1 MFIATV
7 GSFTNTLLIILVL
20 IIIGI
25 VVALLRRPTPPPTVP
40 DNLKVPDGQLVLL
53 KALGKGVQI
62 YTCKA
67 KSDDPSK
74 FDWTFKAP
82 EADLFNHKGE
92 KIGKHYGGPTWE
104 ANDGSKVVGEVK
116 ARANAPDASAIPWLL
131 LSAQSHEG
139 SGKFSTVTYL
149 QRVNTVG
156 GKAPTQGCD
165 SSHVGTEARVDYTAD
180 YYFYVMAG

>member
-1 MFIATV
+1 MFMATV
-7 GSFTNTLLIILVL
+7 GSLKSVLLIILVL
-20 IIIGI
+20 IGIGL
-25 VVALLRRPTPPPTVP
+25 VVAFLRRPIPPPTVP
-40 DNLKVPDGQLVLL
+40 DNLKVPDGQIVLL

-67 KSDDPSK
+67 KTDDPSK
-74 FDWTFKAP
+74 FEWAFKAP

-104 ANDGSKVVGEVK
+104 ANDGSKVVGKVQ
-116 ARANAPDASAIPWLL
+116 ARADAPDASAIPWLL

-180 YYFYVMAG
+180 YYFYGTAR